1 MKKIN
6 SLIKVVA
13 MMVIVSL
20 CASLVTACN
29 GQKDDRTDFTT
40 RETETQ
46 TKSTID
52 EPNQTINTVDPTET
66 ATPTES
72 TPAPAGKYTY
82 TVYAGTEY
90 ETTLSMDVNIDDYL
104 INYDDEKVPFF
115 SIGKVQTDLGYLF
128 NGDPNFDSSK
138 QSLLYSTYIYGDTQ
152 MVWRDGDKYQDTN
165 NPSGYPQMYSFN
177 YHLAPIS
184 DYEANARTDEEIQ
197 SSYANYGIIVQFC
210 QHPDDICYYT
220 ICNGKS
226 VGISRDDAIIIAY
239 VLSSAVTRPGEN
251 PFVGTN
257 LEKTLAL
264 DSGRYLTYVLP

>member
-29 GQKDDRTDFTT
+29 QKDDRTDFTT

-46 TKSTID
+46 FQPGVD

-66 ATPTES
+66 ATSTES

-104 INYDDEKVPFF
+104 MDVDEAVPFF
-115 SIGKVQTDLGYLF
+115 SIGLLEKDLGWLK
-128 NGDPNFDSSK
+128 NGDPNFDSQT
-138 QSLLYSTYIYGDTQ
+138 QSLLYYAYIYGDTQ
-152 MVWRDGDKYQDTN
+152 MVWRGGDTYQDTN

-184 DYEANARTDEEIQ
+184 DYKANARTNDEIK
-197 SSYANYGIIVQFC
+197 SSDANYGIIVQFC
-210 QHPDDICYYT
+210 QHSDSICYST
-220 ICNGKS
+220 VMNSSS

-239 VLSSAVTRPGEN
+239 VLSSAITRPGEN

-257 LEKTLAL
+257 LEKALSMNSTDYLSYTL
-264 DSGRYLTYVLP
+264 P